1 METLVLNL
9 LLVLSLLLMV
19 LGFGTVIRRLL
30 GVRLGLVR
38 TVLAAVLAL
47 FVARPLVNA
56 MLPRPAEAAE
66 DPGTAM
72 LYLFLAVCCASLV
85 AMVVLV
91 IAEVIVPDGSLPGPI
106 ELWRDWRSRVARTRR
121 YSQILRIAVRHGLGR
136 FLRGQRYTGLES
148 TTARRELAR
157 SVRRALDA
165 GGVTFVKLGQ
175 QLSTRRD
182 LLPAEFVEE
191 LRNLQDQAAPVPWED
206 VRAVLEAE
214 LGRPVD
220 EVFAAIDADPLA
232 AASIAQVHAGR
243 LPDGPDVV
251 VKVQR
256 PGIVRLVERDLDIVG
271 RLARTLEERTSW
283 GRSLGLRN
291 LAAGFAEALREEL
304 DFTIERDN
312 MRAVAAA
319 LETSPPRGV
328 RVPEPHA
335 RLCTPRVLVMERL
348 HGTPLGVAEARLA
361 ALGPGRREKVATAL
375 LETVLD
381 QVLVHGLFHVD
392 LHPGNVLVG
401 DDGSLELLDLG
412 SVGRLDGST
421 RSEIGRLM
429 AALGRGD
436 SLATTDALLE
446 LVDRP
451 DEVNERELERAI
463 GVLLVRHTSP
473 GSTAGAAAF
482 TDLFRLVTAY
492 ELGVPPQVAAIFR
505 TLATLE
511 GTLTTIDPG
520 FDLVA
525 QARESGRGLM
535 VEALE
540 PGRLRQSFEDE
551 LAALLPVLR
560 RLPRRIDRIADTVEH
575 GRFSVQVRLFADPQD
590 RRVVTD
596 LLHQGLLT
604 VLGAAAGVTG
614 VMLLRTDG
622 GPEVTESVGLYSL
635 LGYALFIVAVV
646 LVLRVLIIVF
656 RHDPAV

>member
-1 METLVLNL
+1 METLLGNL
-9 LLVLSLLLMV
+9 LLIPTLLVMV
-19 LGFGTVIRRLL
+19 LVFGTVIRRLL
-30 GVRLGLVR
+30 GVRLGLIR
-38 TVLAAVLAL
+38 TLLAAVLAL
-47 FVARPLVNA
+47 LLAHPLVDA
-56 MLPRPAEAAE
+56 MLPRPAEA
-66 DPGTAM
+66 DPGTA
-72 LYLFLAVCCASLV
+72 LLFLFLAVCCASLI

-91 IAEVIVPDGSLPGPI
+91 VAEAIVPDGSLPGPV
-106 ELWRDWRSRVARTRR
+106 ELWHGWRNRVARTRR

-136 FLRGQRYTGLES
+136 FLRGQRYAGLDS
-148 TTARRELAR
+148 ATSRRELAR

-191 LRNLQDQAAPVPWED
+191 LTNLQDHAAPVPWED
-206 VRAVLEAE
+206 VRAVLTAE

-220 EVFAAIDADPLA
+220 EVFAAIDPEPLA
-232 AASIAQVHAGR
+232 AASVAQVHAGR
-243 LPDGPDVV
+243 LPDGSEVV

-256 PGIVRLVERDLDIVG
+256 PGIARSAERDLDIVN
-271 RLARTLEERTSW
+271 RLAQTLEARTNW
-283 GRSLGLRN
+283 GRSLGLRH

-319 LETSPPRGV
+319 LQTSPARGV

-335 RLCTPRVLVMERL
+335 HLCSARVLVMERL
-348 HGTPLGVAEARLA
+348 GGTPLGSAEKVLA
-361 ALGPGRREKVATAL
+361 ALGADQRQKIATTL

-392 LHPGNVLVG
+392 LHPGNVLVE
-401 DDGSLELLDLG
+401 DDGALELLDLG

-451 DEVNERELERAI
+451 ERVDERELERAI
-463 GVLLVRHTSP
+463 GVLIVRYASP
-473 GSTAGAAAF
+473 GSTSGTAAF
-482 TDLFRLVTAY
+482 TDLFRLVTSY
-492 ELGVPPQVAAIFR
+492 GLGVPPQVAAIFR

-520 FDLVA
+520 FDLVG
-525 QARESGRGLM
+525 QARDAGRGLM

-551 LAALLPVLR
+551 LASLLPVVR

-575 GRFSVQVRLFADPQD
+575 GRFSVHIRLFADPQD

-596 LLHQGLLT
+596 LLHQALLT

-614 VMLLRTDG
+614 VMLLRTGG
-622 GPEVTESVGLYSL
+622 GPEVTSSLELFTL
-635 LGYALFIVAVV
+635 LGYALFIASVV

-656 RHDPAV
+656 RHDPVP